1 MNILYFFPYDGTFMT
16 EWQRTQIFAEMAH
29 YGVYF
34 EIFNP
39 FEYGSYLEANEK
51 LYDRL
56 RDEETKID
64 LFMNCASSD
73 MLFPETMNLMKD
85 LPIPKLLICFD
96 NLHAPFMHK
105 SIAPYFDLVWLTSHE
120 TEFMFRKWGC
130 KTIFQPYASN
140 PFLYDDRFSHHECK
154 VAFVGTPY
162 GSRCLLMN
170 KLVDNNV
177 PIDVYHGCGK
187 GRKNNPLK
195 IKIRNAYRLTKF
207 EIGQKVLFSR
217 FLASIENLQLNTSS
231 KFLNLKQSLSFQ
243 DMNMVYSNY
252 AISLNIIELLSTA
265 LLDKPIYKLHLRT
278 FEIPM
283 SAGLE
288 LVAYN
293 NELNNYFSEDEMVF
307 YHDYDDMAEKA
318 KYYTTPKA
326 EDECRKMKLKARIKA
341 EREHC
346 WRNRFAAVL
355 EELNLGKDLILH

>member
-39 FEYGSYLEANEK
+39 LEYGSNLEANER
-51 LYDRL
+51 LYDKL
-56 RDEETKID
+56 REEESKID

-85 LPIPKLLICFD
+85 LAIPKLLICFD

-105 SIAPYFDLVWLTSHE
+105 SIASYFDLVWLTSHE
-120 TEFMFRKWGC
+120 TEFMFKKWGC

-140 PFLYDDRFSHHECK
+140 PFLYCNRFSRHESK

-162 GSRCLLMN
+162 GTRSLVMN

-177 PIDVYHGCGK
+177 PIDVYYGGGT
-187 GRKNNPLK
+187 GRKNNSLK
-195 IKIRNAYRLTKF
+195 IKMRNAFRLTKF

-217 FLASIENLQLNTSS
+217 FLASIENLQLNTSNEI
-231 KFLNLKQSLSFQ
+231 LTLKDSLSFQ
-243 DMNMVYSNY
+243 DMNKVYSNY
-252 AISLNIIELLSTA
+252 ALSLNIIELLSTA
-265 LLDKPIYKLHLRT
+265 LLKKPIYKLHLRT

-293 NELNNYFSEDEMVF
+293 NELINYFSEDEMVF
-307 YHDYDDMAEKA
+307 YHSYEDMAEKA
-318 KYYTTPKA
+318 IFYTTPKA
-326 EDECRKMKLKARIKA
+326 EDMCKRMKLKAREKA

-355 EELNLGKDLILH
+355 GKLNIGKDLILY